1 MIRPSRVY
9 SIVLEDGKSR
19 YLSLHYA
26 TSLDQALDMAC
37 NEFEASHVMRFGI
50 PPSNYKMIMYCTKS
64 VNELTDESKNNT
76 SKILEK
82 YKKFQKS
89 PKVSD
94 QKKLEPTVKK
104 EKTESEKKNEL
115 MKSIIDNKDVETFK
129 KNKKMFSKVEK
140 MYILDRLK

>member
-1 MIRPSRVY
+1 MTRPSRVY

-89 PKVSD
+89 PKASD
-94 QKKLEPTVKK
+94 KKLDPPVKK

-115 MKSIIDNKDVETFK
+115 MKSIIDNKDLETFE
-129 KNKKMFSKVEK
+129 KNKSMFSKVEK
-140 MYILDRLK
+140 MYIKDKLK